1 MEQTA
6 RINKYKYKCRQP
18 EQFPWLKTCT
28 KVQTVKCH
36 SAGHQCGFNNNN
48 YVALFTFQ
56 RAKPRV
62 GFLRSLAA
70 GPPLKKTRAIMT
82 NGKSESL
89 FFRLSS
95 IMSAIEGRKGVSSLQ
110 FGDLTD
116 KLLCLHQS
124 NKKGEKQHEVLKKPT
139 KKSIR

>member
-1 MEQTA
+1 
-6 RINKYKYKCRQP
+6 
-18 EQFPWLKTCT
+18 
-28 KVQTVKCH
+28 
-36 SAGHQCGFNNNN
+36 
-48 YVALFTFQ
+48 
-56 RAKPRV
+56 
-62 GFLRSLAA
+62 
-70 GPPLKKTRAIMT
+70 MT

-95 IMSAIEGRKGVSSLQ
+95 IMAAIEGRKGVSPVQ

-116 KLLCLHQS
+116 ELLCLHQS